1 MAFKNIQATR
11 FPIFQ
16 FRLKWQRAAASPTK
30 GTRATP
36 KKTRKK
42 LFNLILFSCGR
53 LRNRKPKKWST
64 RFRGLKVALNHL
76 VKRFSSKLAG
86 NIQDLVCAAQTASL
100 CSTVKEKETIKE
112 LVTALKKLEEEYRKF
127 YLSKTYIILS
137 SDFAFYLF
145 SSEIQVFVQL
155 KCFKV

>member
-1 MAFKNIQATR
+1 MMAFKNIQATK

-16 FRLKWQRAAASPTK
+16 FQLKWERGAVSPTK

-42 LFNLILFSCGR
+42 QFNLILFSCGR
-53 LRNRKPKKWST
+53 LRTRKPKKWST

-86 NIQDLVCAAQTASL
+86 NIQDLVCAAQAASL
-100 CSTVKEKETIKE
+100 CSTVKEKEETIKE
-112 LVTALKKLEEEYRKF
+112 LVTALKKLEEEYKK
-127 YLSKTYIILS
+127 L
-137 SDFAFYLF
+137 
-145 SSEIQVFVQL
+145 
-155 KCFKV
+155 